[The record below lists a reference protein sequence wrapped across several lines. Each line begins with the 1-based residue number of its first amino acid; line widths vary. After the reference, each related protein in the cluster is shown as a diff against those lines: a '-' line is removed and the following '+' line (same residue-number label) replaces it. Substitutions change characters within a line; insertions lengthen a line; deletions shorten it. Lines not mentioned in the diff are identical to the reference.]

1 MSSNIY
7 ELLNDVQT
15 DMENYK
21 AEEPDDIER
30 KRWKKKAAK
39 DIIGKGK
46 KKRRWKPVAGV
57 CAAAVILAVGVGSGP
72 CIALFRLL

>member
-30 KRWKKKAAK
+30 KRWKKKLQK
-39 DIIGKGK
+39 
-46 KKRRWKPVAGV
+46 
-57 CAAAVILAVGVGSGP
+57 IL
-72 CIALFRLL
+72 